1 MHACMY
7 VCMYTYTCMHACMHA
22 CMHTRMHAC
31 MYVCTYVCMY
41 LLPPP
46 GLSLQTLLFVSAV
59 SNLAR
64 VTCTAGYTHAHNH
77 TRAHTHAHTHVCVR
91 ARALNAVSNL
101 TKTRTHVHAYTHMT
115 VTLPL
120 LSFFFLSLGHR
131 AAATRSHWCANTP
144 LNCTQC
150 ACSLSRSTLTALP
163 PPLLLPPSSTAFTS
177 ASAAPGVSSRA
188 SSDAAARCWSSGS
201 GCCRHVPSFLLPCA
215 HTPAPP
221 SPRPTGTP
229 SLKMAAPMC
238 RAMAHP
244 AHAPARV
251 RRRQE
256 QRQERRERRR
266 RRRGERGRCAQ
277 QRTDEALPRAFLV
290 RLLVLAERRQ
300 QRRLLLLPPVAA
312 RARVSGAGFYAG
324 RRAGGSRETRTAGS
338 RRAARTHLDAGAPRF
353 GGSEEQCGRNRQRRP
368 PLPHC

>member
-163 PPLLLPPSSTAFTS
+163 PPCFCRPPPPHLLQRRQPP
-177 ASAAPGVSSRA
+177 
-188 SSDAAARCWSSGS
+188 
-201 GCCRHVPSFLLPCA
+201 GCPR
-215 HTPAPP
+215 APP
-221 SPRPTGTP
+221 PTRPRG
-229 SLKMAAPMC
+229 A
-238 RAMAHP
+238 
-244 AHAPARV
+244 
-251 RRRQE
+251 
-256 QRQERRERRR
+256 
-266 RRRGERGRCAQ
+266 G
-277 QRTDEALPRAFLV
+277 
-290 RLLVLAERRQ
+290 
-300 QRRLLLLPPVAA
+300 A
-312 RARVSGAGFYAG
+312 RARAAVGTCRPFCC
-324 RRAGGSRETRTAGS
+324 RVHTRP
-338 RRAARTHLDAGAPRF
+338 PR
-353 GGSEEQCGRNRQRRP
+353 RRP
-368 PLPHC
+368 GPRARRR